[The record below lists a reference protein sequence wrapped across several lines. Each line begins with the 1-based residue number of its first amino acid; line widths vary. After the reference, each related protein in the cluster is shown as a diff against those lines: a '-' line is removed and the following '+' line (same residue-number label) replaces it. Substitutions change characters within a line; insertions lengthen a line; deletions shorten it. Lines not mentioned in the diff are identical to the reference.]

1 MTLHAVVNILTEFN
15 QIIFL
20 IDFVGSQVLLIL
32 IKAYQQRQTYVISRV
47 TTIMKYAQNQ
57 KSMLMKRGIL
67 LSQGGQR
74 LFEQC

>member
-47 TTIMKYAQNQ
+47 TTIMKYAH
-57 KSMLMKRGIL
+57 KRVWG
-67 LSQGGQR
+67 
-74 LFEQC
+74 